1 VAICVG
7 RPYTCVVAP
16 HSDDHTM
23 AVAIAVL
30 VSGAVGASLVVFRDH
45 TGIGV
50 IVLLLTLTVVFGA
63 AVGGPVGGLAA
74 GAAAAVTF
82 DFWFTKPYLS
92 LKIDSA
98 DDVFVTLLLLAVG
111 MSVGLLRSY
120 ADHKAMQ
127 AATERAAGGGLERVL
142 AAAAAGD
149 LPDVELSVRAELLNV
164 LFLEQCSFT
173 LDRPDVPVMGRQGDI
188 DGTLHRYVRGG
199 FTLPPGGVAV
209 AVALRGRTMG
219 YLVCTPGAGAGVDV
233 SRRRAAVALADAL
246 ALAIAAANGNPQRQD
261 HG

>member
-1 VAICVG
+1 MVIHAG
-7 RPYTCVVAP
+7 RSYTCVVAP
-16 HSDDHTM
+16 DSDDHTM

-30 VSGAVGASLVVFRDH
+30 VSGGGGASLVVLRDH

-63 AVGGPVGGLAA
+63 ALGGRPGGLAA
-74 GAAAAVTF
+74 AASAALAF

-92 LKIDSA
+92 LKIDTA
-98 DDVFVTLLLLAVG
+98 DDVFTTLLLLVVG
-111 MSVGLLRSY
+111 VSVGQLRSY
-120 ADHKAMQ
+120 ADHKARQ
-127 AATERAAGGGLERVL
+127 AATEHAAGGGLGRVL

-164 LFLEQCSFT
+164 LFLEHCSFT
-173 LDRPDVPVMGRQGDI
+173 LDRPDLPLLGRRGDTE
-188 DGTLHRYVRGG
+188 GTLHRYVRGG
-199 FTLPPGGVAV
+199 FALPAGGVALP
-209 AVALRGRTMG
+209 VALRGHTMG
-219 YLVCTPGAGAGVDV
+219 YLVCTPVAGAGVDV

-246 ALAIAAANGNPQRQD
+246 ALAMAATNGNPQRQD